1 MRSLVV
7 TLLAML
13 LAATAHAADWVER
26 TLAAM
31 TLEQKIGQLL
41 VPQAPVGGFRGTG
54 GEEFDKLRTNILNY
68 HLGGYHV
75 LGGDPAGTAVLVN
88 DLQRVAP
95 IPLLITADLEG
106 GAGYV
111 FFGSTRVPLG
121 LAIGATGSEELAAA
135 AGRVAGAEGRAMGI
149 GVQFY
154 PVVDVQNNPR
164 NPIINIRA
172 FGEDPKKV
180 ASLAVAYMRAVQ
192 ENGMLATAKHF
203 PGHGDVATDSH
214 LGLPVLD
221 VDRARLDAVELPP
234 FRAAIDAGV
243 GAVMSAHIYLPAL
256 EPEKDL
262 PSTLSKRVLTGL
274 LRDELKFGGLVFTD
288 AMDMAGITR
297 QFNEAEATVR
307 AVEAG
312 ADMILFPPKV
322 DVSFNALR
330 EAVAS
335 GRLTEGRIEQ
345 SVRRILRAK
354 LQLGLDRYKPADI
367 NALSR
372 IVGSKEHRDVARRIT
387 EQSITLVRD
396 AKNALPLKASPE
408 LRVLHVTLLD
418 SRRGWREGPVGNIVT
433 TELQKRFPKA
443 ISLRIDDQS
452 STTDHAAV
460 RFQAGSAEIDAIVV
474 NAFIRVAPYKG
485 SIDLNENQL
494 ALLRDL
500 AKIEKPLVF
509 TLFGSPYLLNTVPEL
524 PSYILT
530 FDFHP
535 DAERAAIRAITGE
548 IPFRGRLPI
557 SLPGLYP
564 VGHAHRVLPTP

>member
-1 MRSLVV
+1 MRTLVAALVAMSL
-7 TLLAML
+7 AINSR
-13 LAATAHAADWVER
+13 AADWVDK
-26 TLAAM
+26 TLKAM

-41 VPQAPVGGFRGTG
+41 VPQAPVGGFRGAG
-54 GEEFDKLRTNILNY
+54 GEDFDKLRTNILTY

-88 DLQRVAP
+88 DLQKLAK

-111 FFGSTRVPLG
+111 LFGSTRLPLG
-121 LAIGATGSEELAAA
+121 MAIGATGSEELAAE
-135 AGRVAGAEGRAMGI
+135 AGRVAASEGRAMGI

-192 ENGMLATAKHF
+192 ANGMLATAKHF

-214 LGLPVLD
+214 LGLPILD

-243 GAVMSAHIYLPAL
+243 GAVMSAHIHLPKL
-256 EPEKDL
+256 EPEANL

-274 LRDELKFGGLVFTD
+274 LRDELKFDGLVFTD
-288 AMDMAGITR
+288 AMDMAGVTK
-297 QFNEAEATVR
+297 QFSEAEATVR

-312 ADMILFPPKV
+312 ADMVLFPPKV

-335 GRLTEGRIEQ
+335 GRLTEARIEQ
-345 SVRRILRAK
+345 SVRRILKAK
-354 LQLGLDRYKPADI
+354 LKLGLDRYKPVDV

-372 IVGSKEHRDVARRIT
+372 VVGSKEHRDVARRIT
-387 EQSITLVRD
+387 EESITLVRD
-396 AKNALPLKASPE
+396 EKSVLPLKASTDT
-408 LRVLHVTLLD
+408 RVLHVTLLD

-433 TELQKRFPKA
+433 AELQKRFPKA
-443 ISLRIDDQS
+443 IHARIDDQS
-452 STTDHAAV
+452 STTDFAAV
-460 RFQAGSAEIDAIVV
+460 RYNAGTVDAIVV

-485 SIDLNENQL
+485 SIDLSAEQL

-500 AKIEKPLVF
+500 AKIDKPLVF

-548 IPFRGRLPI
+548 IPFRGRLPV

-564 VGHAHRVLPTP
+564 IGHAHGVLPTP